1 MANFNEPTQRKTGF
15 FHALGYVLTKF
26 TNDPFNEQYKSA
38 HNVQTNEIWTD
49 IINFSQT
56 FSDAEIEANNND
68 AVDQIG
74 NISTKA
80 VLYPLKDSDRE
91 AWFLDTGTPTFDTN
105 GYIPSDGWVKPLIS
119 PVDVTNQA
127 GAPSNGF
134 RFRLFQPDGTEIS
147 PLNGRWEVDYYSG
160 LIKFQEGFTPSDSG
174 NGLNFEF
181 DAAAFLA
188 SSDPDQFIQ
197 DEAPRAIAFT
207 YDGQYL
213 NDLLENLPQSGS
225 SIQGGEWQDSVK
237 SYLTVIGDDQ
247 TISSFTNIDDQV
259 EYLNSEYDNYY
270 IYVSDAGTNSHGLA
284 SDSWYNWSG
293 ETFSTHTPVTN
304 DDDNRYLLV
313 ENSFT
318 LDVAEF
324 DSGSQSYTL
333 DENVMVPEN
342 RIITYLNQS
351 FTGLSQDAWEVTNP
365 RIGMVT
371 TLDNIEN
378 NLIRY
383 VGSSSGWV
391 EYFFEQT
398 FKVNSQKDLIC
409 NLTEVDYDVAVDT
422 QLEFE
427 PSGNKSVD
435 ILINGVEVSGMNYIF
450 AKPRNFEELTTFTV
464 SGTNSITVDTS
475 EEPDIDDYLRFEM
488 NNGDIKWRK
497 ISAISQVG
505 SDSII
510 EYSGENV
517 VGIIDNIDS
526 LSVTIR
532 DERIAK
538 KGDLLLW
545 LGDDFYHLDQMDL
558 ITFEYVSIDPDAQ
571 FD

>member
-1 MANFNEPTQRKTGF
+1 MANFNENTQRKTGF

-26 TNDPFNEQYKSA
+26 SNDPFNEQYKSA

-49 IINFSQT
+49 VINYSQT
-56 FSDAEIEANNND
+56 FTDAQNEANSND
-68 AVDQIG
+68 AVQQIG
-74 NISTKA
+74 NNSVQA
-80 VLYPLKDSDRE
+80 VLYPLKDSDRQS
-91 AWFLDTGTPTFDTN
+91 WFLDTGNPTFDTN

-119 PVDVTNQA
+119 PVDVTNEA

-134 RFRLFQPDGTEIS
+134 RFRLHQPDGTSIS

-174 NGLNFEF
+174 NGLNFIF
-181 DAAAFLA
+181 DAVAFQN
-188 SSDPDQFIQ
+188 SNDPDQFIE
-197 DEAPRAIAFT
+197 DNAPRAIAFG
-207 YDGQYL
+207 YRGQFL
-213 NDLLENLPQSGS
+213 MDLLENLPSQGS
-225 SIQGGEWQDSVK
+225 SAQGSEWQDSVK
-237 SYLTVIGDDQ
+237 SYLTVVGDDQ
-247 TISSFTNIDDQV
+247 IINSLTTIDTQI
-259 EYLNSEYDNYY
+259 EYLNSEYNDYY
-270 IYVSDAGTNSHGLA
+270 IYITSGTNSYGL
-284 SDSWYNWSG
+284 SGDSWYNWSG
-293 ETFSTHTPVTN
+293 ETFSSHTPSTA

-313 ENSFT
+313 ENSFE

-324 DSGSQSYTL
+324 NSGSQSYTL
-333 DENVMVPEN
+333 QENVVVPED
-342 RIITYLNQS
+342 RILTYLDPS
-351 FTGLSQDAWEVTNP
+351 FTGLSQSAWEITTP

-398 FKVNSQKDLIC
+398 FKVNSQKDLIA
-409 NLTEVDYDVAVDT
+409 NLTEIDYDVAVDT

-435 ILINGVEVSGMNYIF
+435 ILINGVEIAGMNYIF
-450 AKPRNFEELTTFTV
+450 ARPHSFINLTTFSV
-464 SGTNSITVDTS
+464 SGTNSITVDQS
-475 EEPDIDDYLRFEM
+475 EEPDLDDYLRFEM
-488 NNGDIKWRK
+488 NNGDFKWRK
-497 ISAISQVG
+497 ILSITQSG

-517 VGIIDNIDS
+517 IGIIDYIDS
-526 LSVTIR
+526 FSVTIR

-545 LGDDFYHLDQMDL
+545 LGDDFYQLDQLDL
-558 ITFEYVSIDPDAQ
+558 LTFEYVSIDPDAQ